1 MAGFTSLSPADL
13 VGTIANPP
21 ELDESEYLHQVFGIT
36 TEDATATEAEIEK
49 SLTAKASSLGIDVS
63 NLTDKLGNPT
73 VLGATSAR
81 SSTLVAHQRSST
93 ICSNDSTTGTETATG
108 TDNDLASNSSAA
120 IPATLTQSTSRKRSN
135 TVNFSQYEKYLAQ
148 LEPTLHQPKFSNPF
162 SNPAAP
168 SRRLSHNILNGFGH
182 FKGVRELRRSVTGR
196 LKRRKTDPALS
207 VVTCIC
213 CREDFVQGNQLL
225 QTLPCGHT
233 YCQNCLAV
241 MINQSTTDESKM
253 PPRCCTQ
260 PIPSSIIKTILTR
273 EEQQAFL
280 KAVLQYSTPWESRI
294 FCPNPACGEFIPPRA
309 KLDPKH
315 PFETMCKTCKMRVCL
330 TCKRSA
336 HRLGQDCPEDI
347 ELETVLKMGEKSGW
361 RRCYKC
367 RNLVELTQ
375 GCTHM
380 TCRCKAQFCYICGAV
395 WDPVVGCPNFCNGE
409 EELERR
415 RREEETRLAELE
427 LKKREQEEAAVAEER
442 AQQQVERRTRE
453 CAEFQAL
460 REQQDHE
467 MSRFLAYEA
476 RMRKEMRTRQS
487 DKKKALLEKYAELI
501 EKMKERHAKTEQHL
515 EDRQIEAEIELRS
528 TLDASERSIR
538 IQLKY
543 MEAYCKKLS
552 QVEEINEKEQQQ
564 ALQDSKMPSREV
576 TQKHLDQLS
585 EQYRIR
591 DGMERRH
598 QAQINVLREK
608 QGKKMEQLLDRHE
621 DEMEALLHKKSE
633 ENEDLAVEFANEA
646 DAISHTFAE
655 RKAKLQKRWLVS
667 MEILRIEQE
676 KKTGMRYASMALPQ
690 WPSPAA
696 TTESEEAGTETEEE
710 ETTAAAAAQ
719 EEEEEEE
726 EQEIIELEQQPKA
739 ESEVQEVEKE
749 KEQRPAADWPLDL
762 SNNIKT
768 TEIEL
773 PITPKTVTPVVTPT
787 QARFDAEL
795 RRYRSRTQMVT
806 PGDPESPVS
815 PFTVR

>member
-1 MAGFTSLSPADL
+1 MAGFTSLSLSPADL
-13 VGTIANPP
+13 VGAIANSPP
-21 ELDESEYLHQVFGIT
+21 ELDESEYLHEVFGIT
-36 TEDATATEAEIEK
+36 TNEAEIEK
-49 SLTAKASSLGIDVS
+49 SLTTKASSLGIDVS
-63 NLTDKLGNPT
+63 NLTDKLGNPNA
-73 VLGATSAR
+73 LNATSAR
-81 SSTLVAHQRSST
+81 RSTLVAAHL
-93 ICSNDSTTGTETATG
+93 CSVDSTTGTETATG
-108 TDNDLASNSSAA
+108 TDNDMASNSSAA
-120 IPATLTQSTSRKRSN
+120 MPATLTQSTSRKRSN
-135 TVNFSQYEKYLAQ
+135 TVNFSQYEKYLTQ
-148 LEPTLHQPKFSNPF
+148 LEPALHQPKFSNP
-162 SNPAAP
+162 AAP
-168 SRRLSHNILNGFGH
+168 TRRPSHNIFGFGH
-182 FKGVRELRRSVTGR
+182 FKGVRELRRGLTGR
-196 LKRRKTDPALS
+196 LKRRKTHPALS

-213 CREDFVQGNQLL
+213 CREEFVQENHLL

-233 YCQNCLAV
+233 YCQSCLAV

-273 EEQQAFL
+273 EEQQSFL

-330 TCKRSA
+330 TCKRGA

-347 ELETVLKMGEKSGW
+347 EVETVLKMGEKSGW

-395 WDPVVGCPNFCNGE
+395 WDPMVGCPNFCNGE

-415 RREEETRLAELE
+415 RIEEEARLAELE
-427 LKKREQEEAAVAEER
+427 VKKREQEEADAAEER
-442 AQQQVERRTRE
+442 AQQAAERRTRE
-453 CAEFQAL
+453 NLEFQAL
-460 REQQDHE
+460 RGRQDQE
-467 MSRFLAYEA
+467 MSRFVAYEA
-476 RMRKEMRTRQS
+476 RMRKEMRARQS
-487 DKKKALLEKYAELI
+487 EKKKALLEKYAELI

-552 QVEEINEKEQQQ
+552 QVGEEMSEKEQQ
-564 ALQDSKMPSREV
+564 ALKDSKMPSREV

-633 ENEDLAVEFANEA
+633 EIEDLAVEFANEA

-667 MEILRIEQE
+667 SEILRVEQE
-676 KKTGMRYASMALPQ
+676 KKSGMRYASLALPQ
-690 WPSPAA
+690 WPVAVEGQA
-696 TTESEEAGTETEEE
+696 ETETET
-710 ETTAAAAAQ
+710 ET
-719 EEEEEEE
+719 EEEEE
-726 EQEIIELEQQPKA
+726 EQEIIELEQVSVA
-739 ESEVQEVEKE
+739 ESEVKRQKE
-749 KEQRPAADWPLDL
+749 EQKEEERPADWPLT
-762 SNNIKT
+762 NNIKT

-773 PITPKTVTPVVTPT
+773 PLTPKTVTPVVTPT

-795 RRYRSRTQMVT
+795 RRYRSRTQMHTVA
-806 PGDPESPVS
+806 PGEESPVS
-815 PFTVR
+815 PLTVR

>member
-1 MAGFTSLSPADL
+1 MAGFTSLSLSPADL
-13 VGTIANPP
+13 VGTVANSPP
-21 ELDESEYLHQVFGIT
+21 ELDESKYLHEVFGIT
-36 TEDATATEAEIEK
+36 TENATATEAEIEK
-49 SLTAKASSLGIDVS
+49 NLTEKASSLGIDVS
-63 NLTDKLGNPT
+63 NIKDKLRTPT
-73 VLGATSAR
+73 ATSAR
-81 SSTLVAHQRSST
+81 SSTLVGAQQRSNT
-93 ICSNDSTTGTETATG
+93 ICSVDSTTGTETATG

-120 IPATLTQSTSRKRSN
+120 MPATLTQSTSRKRSN
-135 TVNFSQYEKYLAQ
+135 TVNFSQYDKYLTQ
-148 LEPTLHQPKFSNPF
+148 LEPALHQPKFSNP
-162 SNPAAP
+162 AAP
-168 SRRLSHNILNGFGH
+168 TRRPSHNIFGFGH
-182 FKGVRELRRSVTGR
+182 FKGVRELRRGLTGR
-196 LKRRKTDPALS
+196 LKRRKTHPALS

-213 CREDFVQGNQLL
+213 CREDFVQENHLL

-273 EEQQAFL
+273 EEQHAFL

-294 FCPNPACGEFIPPRA
+294 FCPNPACGEFIPPRS

-415 RREEETRLAELE
+415 RREEEARLAELE
-427 LKKREQEEAAVAEER
+427 LKKREQEEAAAAEER
-442 AQQQVERRTRE
+442 AQQQAVRRTRD
-453 CAEFQAL
+453 CTEFQML
-460 REQQDHE
+460 KEQQEHE
-467 MSRFLAYEA
+467 ISRFLAYEA
-476 RMRKEMRTRQS
+476 RMRKEMRARQS
-487 DKKKALLEKYAELI
+487 KKKKALLEKYAELI

-552 QVEEINEKEQQQ
+552 QSQPQVEEFNEKEQQAQ
-564 ALQDSKMPSREV
+564 ELQDSKMPSREV

-621 DEMEALLHKKSE
+621 EEMEALLNKKSE
-633 ENEDLAVEFANEA
+633 EIEDLAVEFANEA

-655 RKAKLQKRWLVS
+655 RKARLQKRWLVS
-667 MEILRIEQE
+667 SEILRVEQE
-676 KKTGMRYASMALPQ
+676 KKTGMRYASLALPQ
-690 WPSPAA
+690 WPAMTESEG
-696 TTESEEAGTETEEE
+696 TETESEEE
-710 ETTAAAAAQ
+710 ETPTPTAQ
-719 EEEEEEE
+719 EEEEEQEKIEFHEPTFKAEPEPQEKEE
-726 EQEIIELEQQPKA
+726 EGDE
-739 ESEVQEVEKE
+739 
-749 KEQRPAADWPLDL
+749 RPADWPLTND
-762 SNNIKT
+762 IKT
-768 TEIEL
+768 TTIEL

-787 QARFDAEL
+787 QFQFDAEL
-795 RRYRSRTQMVT
+795 RRYRTRTGTGVA
-806 PGDPESPVS
+806 PGEAPESPVS
-815 PFTVR
+815 PSTVR

>member
-1 MAGFTSLSPADL
+1 
-13 VGTIANPP
+13 
-21 ELDESEYLHQVFGIT
+21 
-36 TEDATATEAEIEK
+36 
-49 SLTAKASSLGIDVS
+49 
-63 NLTDKLGNPT
+63 
-73 VLGATSAR
+73 
-81 SSTLVAHQRSST
+81 
-93 ICSNDSTTGTETATG
+93 
-108 TDNDLASNSSAA
+108 
-120 IPATLTQSTSRKRSN
+120 
-135 TVNFSQYEKYLAQ
+135 
-148 LEPTLHQPKFSNPF
+148 
-162 SNPAAP
+162 
-168 SRRLSHNILNGFGH
+168 
-182 FKGVRELRRSVTGR
+182 
-196 LKRRKTDPALS
+196 
-207 VVTCIC
+207 
-213 CREDFVQGNQLL
+213 
-225 QTLPCGHT
+225 
-233 YCQNCLAV
+233 

-415 RREEETRLAELE
+415 RIEEEARLAELE
-427 LKKREQEEAAVAEER
+427 LKKREQEEADAAEQR
-442 AQQQVERRTRE
+442 AQQAAERRTRE
-453 CAEFQAL
+453 SADFQAL
-460 REQQDHE
+460 RKQQDDE

-487 DKKKALLEKYAELI
+487 EKKQALLGKYAELI
-501 EKMKERHAKTEQHL
+501 DKMKERHAKTEQHL

-552 QVEEINEKEQQQ
+552 HQVVEEEQDQINEKED
-564 ALQDSKMPSREV
+564 AKMPSREV

-621 DEMEALLHKKSE
+621 DEIEALLHKKSE
-633 ENEDLAVEFANEA
+633 EIEDLAVEFANEA

-667 MEILRIEQE
+667 SEILRVEQE
-676 KKTGMRYASMALPQ
+676 KKSGMRYATLPLPQ
-690 WPSPAA
+690 WPVVV
-696 TTESEEAGTETEEE
+696 ESEGAEVETETENETEEE
-710 ETTAAAAAQ
+710 ETTVATAQ
-719 EEEEEEE
+719 AEEEEED
-726 EQEIIELEQQPKA
+726 QQQIIEFELEQTEA
-739 ESEVQEVEKE
+739 ESEATKQEEE
-749 KEQRPAADWPLDL
+749 RPADWPLT
-762 SNNIKT
+762 NNIKT

-773 PITPKTVTPVVTPT
+773 PITPKTVTPMVTPT
-787 QARFDAEL
+787 QSRFDAEL
-795 RRYRSRTQMVT
+795 PRYRSRTQMHTVA
-806 PGDPESPVS
+806 PREESPVS
-815 PFTVR
+815 PCTVR

>member
-1 MAGFTSLSPADL
+1 MARLTSLSLSPADL
-13 VGTIANPP
+13 VGAVANSSPP
-21 ELDESEYLHQVFGIT
+21 ELDESEYLHEVFGIS
-36 TEDATATEAEIEK
+36 TENAITTEAEIEK
-49 SLTAKASSLGIDVS
+49 SLTEKASSLGIDVS
-63 NLTDKLGNPT
+63 NITDKLGNPT
-73 VLGATSAR
+73 ATSAR
-81 SSTLVAHQRSST
+81 SSTLVSAQPCST
-93 ICSNDSTTGTETATG
+93 DSTTGTETAPG
-108 TDNDLASNSSAA
+108 TDHEFASNSSAA
-120 IPATLTQSTSRKRSN
+120 MPATLTQSTSRKRSN
-135 TVNFSQYEKYLAQ
+135 TVNFSQYDKYLTQ
-148 LEPTLHQPKFSNPF
+148 LEPALHQPKFSNP
-162 SNPAAP
+162 AAP
-168 SRRLSHNILNGFGH
+168 TRRPSHNIFGFGGH
-182 FKGVRELRRSVTGR
+182 FKGVRELRRGLTGR
-196 LKRRKTDPALS
+196 LKRRKTHPALP

-213 CREDFVQGNQLL
+213 CREDFVQENHLL

-260 PIPSSIIKTILTR
+260 PIPSAIIKTILTR

-294 FCPNPACGEFIPPRA
+294 FCPNPACGEFIPPRS

-427 LKKREQEEAAVAEER
+427 LKKREQEEAAAAEER
-442 AQQQVERRTRE
+442 AQQQAERRTRE
-453 CAEFQAL
+453 CAEFQTL
-460 REQQDHE
+460 KEQQEHE

-476 RMRKEMRTRQS
+476 RMRKEMRARQS
-487 DKKKALLEKYAELI
+487 ERKKAVLEKYAELI
-501 EKMKERHAKTEQHL
+501 DKMKERHAKTEQHL

-552 QVEEINEKEQQQ
+552 QSQSQVEEFNDKEQQAQ
-564 ALQDSKMPSREV
+564 ELQDSKMPSREV

-621 DEMEALLHKKSE
+621 EEMETLLNKKSE
-633 ENEDLAVEFANEA
+633 EIEDLAVEFANEA

-655 RKAKLQKRWLVS
+655 RKAKLQKRWLVTS
-667 MEILRIEQE
+667 EILRVEQE
-676 KKTGMRYASMALPQ
+676 KKTGMRYASLALPQ
-690 WPSPAA
+690 WPVAAA
-696 TTESEEAGTETEEE
+696 TEGGEEETETETEED
-710 ETTAAAAAQ
+710 ETPTPTGH
-719 EEEEEEE
+719 EEEVEEQKEEEKVE
-726 EQEIIELEQQPKA
+726 FQEPAFTTEPATQEQ
-739 ESEVQEVEKE
+739 KE
-749 KEQRPAADWPLDL
+749 EQRPADWPLTNDV
-762 SNNIKT
+762 IKT
-768 TEIEL
+768 TTIEL
-773 PITPKTVTPVVTPT
+773 PINPKTVTPVVTPT
-787 QARFDAEL
+787 QTRFDAEL
-795 RRYRSRTQMVT
+795 RRYRTRTGTGVPET
-806 PGDPESPVS
+806 PESPVS
-815 PFTVR
+815 PCTVR

>member
-1 MAGFTSLSPADL
+1 MAELTSVSLSSAHL
-13 VGTIANPP
+13 FGTVANPP
-21 ELDESEYLHQVFGIT
+21 KLDESEYLREVFGIT
-36 TEDATATEAEIEK
+36 TEDATATEAEIEE

-63 NLTDKLGNPT
+63 NLTDSLGNPT
-73 VLGATSAR
+73 ALNATSAR
-81 SSTLVAHQRSST
+81 SSTLAAHQRSNT
-93 ICSNDSTTGTETATG
+93 IRSNDSTTGTETATG
-108 TDNDLASNSSAA
+108 TDNDMASNSSAA
-120 IPATLTQSTSRKRSN
+120 MPATLTQSTSRKRSN
-135 TVNFSQYEKYLAQ
+135 TVNFSQYEKYLTQ
-148 LEPTLHQPKFSNPF
+148 LKPALHQPKFSNP
-162 SNPAAP
+162 AAP
-168 SRRLSHNILNGFGH
+168 TRRPSHNIFGFGH
-182 FKGVRELRRSVTGR
+182 FKGVRELRRGLTGR
-196 LKRRKTDPALS
+196 LKRRKTYPALS
-207 VVTCIC
+207 IVICIC
-213 CREDFVQGNQLL
+213 CREEFAQENHLV

-330 TCKRSA
+330 ICKRSA

-415 RREEETRLAELE
+415 RREEETCLAELE
-427 LKKREQEEAAVAEER
+427 VKKREQEEAAAAEGR
-442 AQQQVERRTRE
+442 AQQAAERRTRE
-453 CAEFQAL
+453 SVEFQAL
-460 REQQDHE
+460 REQQNHE
-467 MSRFLAYEA
+467 MSRVLAYEA
-476 RMRKEMRTRQS
+476 RMRKDMRTRQS
-487 DKKKALLEKYAELI
+487 EKKKALLEKYAELT

-515 EDRQIEAEIELRS
+515 EDRQIEAEMELRS
-528 TLDASERSIR
+528 SLDASERSIK
-538 IQLKY
+538 IQLKH
-543 MEAYCKKLS
+543 MEAYCKTLS
-552 QVEEINEKEQQQ
+552 QVEEVSEKDQ

-633 ENEDLAVEFANEA
+633 ELEDLAVEFANEA
-646 DAISHTFAE
+646 DTISRTFSH
-655 RKAKLQKRWLVS
+655 RKVKLEKRWLVS
-667 MEILRIEQE
+667 VEILRVEQE
-676 KKTGMRYASMALPQ
+676 KKTGMRYASMAVPQ
-690 WPSPAA
+690 WPAA
-696 TTESEEAGTETEEE
+696 TATESDTETESEEE
-710 ETTAAAAAQ
+710 ETTAAAHLQ
-719 EEEEEEE
+719 
-726 EQEIIELEQQPKA
+726 EQEVIELARPKA
-739 ESEVQEVEKE
+739 EAEMKE
-749 KEQRPAADWPLDL
+749 DGWPL
-762 SNNIKT
+762 SNNNNNNDNIKT

-773 PITPKTVTPVVTPT
+773 PSTPKTVTPVVTPT
-787 QARFDAEL
+787 QARFEAEL
-795 RRYRSRTQMVT
+795 RRYRSRTRLVT
-806 PGDPESPVS
+806 AGEESPPVS
-815 PFTVR
+815 PRTTR